1 VRPRST
7 SVAGVIAVLVF
18 LALAAACAPSEEQAM
33 SQNELVLRS
42 LIDAVQAADTATIVE
57 LFWPEATYDDY
68 ASQLQHRGIEEILG
82 YLTSVHEW
90 ADDVYMNVGEVHVGT
105 TSAVAE
111 WIFAGV
117 QARPMGEMVPIA
129 TGLEVVTNGVTIVEI
144 DGGRIRRAADYMDT
158 TTMLLQLG
166 ARVELPGD
174 GVMEL
179 DVPR

>member
-1 VRPRST
+1 VRARST
-7 SVAGVIAVLVF
+7 SVAVVF
-18 LALAAACAPSEEQAM
+18 LVVAFAAACSPTEEQAT
-33 SQNELVLRS
+33 SQNELVIRS
-42 LIDAVQAADTATIVE
+42 LIGAVQAADTATIVQ

-68 ASQLQHRGIEEILG
+68 ASQLQHRGVGEIVS

-90 ADDVYMNVGEVHVGT
+90 ADDVYLNVGEVHVGAAG
-105 TSAVAE
+105 AVAE

-117 QARPMGEMVPIA
+117 QARPMGETIPVA

-158 TTMLLQLG
+158 ATMLLQLG

-174 GVMEL
+174 GVLEL

>member
-1 VRPRST
+1 VKALS
-7 SVAGVIAVLVF
+7 SAVVGV
-18 LALAAACAPSEEQAM
+18 LALCGSACSPSEEQAM
-33 SQNELVLRS
+33 SQNELVVRS

-68 ASQLQHRGIEEILG
+68 ASQLQHRGVEEILG
-82 YLTSVHEW
+82 YLTSLHEW
-90 ADDVYMNVGEVHVGT
+90 ADDIYMNVGAVHVGAT
-105 TSAVAE
+105 GAVAE

-117 QARPMGEMVPIA
+117 QARPMGEMVPVA
-129 TGLEVVTNGVTIVEI
+129 TGLEVVTNGVTIVEV

-158 TTMLLQLG
+158 ATMLLQLG